1 MHLVDQ
7 AGGQELAHRRYP
19 SADAHIKVTSQLACH
34 VESLG
39 WSLVDEVES
48 RAALHLEWRPPV
60 GREHHDGAGEERGV
74 FPSPLSGGAA
84 WGGGAAPGGVWDG
97 GCWPPPTPATPR
109 LSRGR
114 AGSRTCCAP

>member
-7 AGGQELAHRRYP
+7 AGGQELAHRRSP

-48 RAALHLEWRPPV
+48 RAALHLEWRPHV
-60 GREHHDGAGEERGV
+60 VSEHHDGRVEWRGV
-74 FPSPLSGGAA
+74 APPAPPLLVCPRGALGARLVSPPYL
-84 WGGGAAPGGVWDG
+84 
-97 GCWPPPTPATPR
+97 PP
-109 LSRGR
+109 
-114 AGSRTCCAP
+114 